1 MERLSDVDLG
11 SQLLSIVVAAG
22 LVAFALLVFRIFIS
36 IAKAF
41 TKNIK
46 SKFTSNLNQNDEN
59 NGFSKS
65 GQD

>member
-1 MERLSDVDLG
+1 MESLSDVDLG